1 MTTKTKKTTKQDLNK
16 TALIN
21 DLYSN
26 YLNTN
31 TKNMSSYCQG
41 CKIDIGA

>member
-1 MTTKTKKTTKQDLNK
+1 MTTKTKKTTKKDLNK

-26 YLNTN
+26 YLNN
-31 TKNMSSYCQG
+31 NNSKSPLC
-41 CKIDIGA
+41 IDCAVSN